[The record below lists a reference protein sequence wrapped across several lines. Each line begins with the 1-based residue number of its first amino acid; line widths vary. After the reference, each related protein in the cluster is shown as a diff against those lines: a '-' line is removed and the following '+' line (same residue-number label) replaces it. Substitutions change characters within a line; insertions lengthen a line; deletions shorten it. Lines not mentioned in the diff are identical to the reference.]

1 MKNFLI
7 VLAVTATTLLL
18 QGGLYGQA
26 AANVAAANISPH
38 ETVSVPKSDVVPLGP
53 FDIVT
58 MHVTDAEEMS
68 DKPYRIDPEG
78 NLHLPVVGQ
87 VHAAGLTLDQLESQL
102 RTRLKPIIRNP
113 DVSVSVVEFHSQPVS
128 VIGCVQKPG
137 ILQLQGRKTLVEVLS
152 LAGGVTQEAGY
163 TVKITRKTEN
173 GRIPLPGAK
182 DDSSGQFNVAEVKL
196 KSLMSA
202 TGPEQNITVLPDD
215 VISVPRGEM
224 VYVTGQVMRSGGF
237 VLNERESMSVLQALS
252 LAGGLD
258 RAAQAQNSRILR
270 ATKGDSDRRELRLD
284 LKKILA
290 GSAEDVSLRP
300 DDILFIPASAPK
312 KAALRAVEAAIQLG
326 TGVVIW
332 RR

>member
-1 MKNFLI
+1 MKNFLT
-7 VLAVTATTLLL
+7 VLAATAITLLL

-26 AANVAAANISPH
+26 AADVSAR
-38 ETVSVPKSDVVPLGP
+38 ETVSLARSGAVPLGP

-58 MHVTDAEEMS
+58 IHVTDAEELS

-78 NLHLPVVGQ
+78 NLRLPVVGQ
-87 VHAAGLTLDQLESQL
+87 VHAAGLTVSQLESEL
-102 RTRLKPIIRNP
+102 RTRLKTLIRNP
-113 DVSVSVVEFHSQPVS
+113 DVSVSVVEFQSQPVS

-163 TVKITRKTEN
+163 TVKITRRTEN
-173 GRIPLPGAK
+173 GRIPLPGAQ
-182 DDSSGQFNVAEVKL
+182 DDSTGKFNVAEVKL

-202 TGPEQNITVLPDD
+202 TGPEQNIVVLPDD

-224 VYVTGQVMRSGGF
+224 VYVMGQVVRSGGF

-258 RAAQAQNSRILR
+258 RAAQPQNSRILR
-270 ATKGDSDRRELRLD
+270 ATTGDSRRELPLD
-284 LKKILA
+284 LRKILS
-290 GSAEDVSLRP
+290 GRAEDVSLRS
-300 DDILFIPASAPK
+300 DDILLIPASAPK

>member
-1 MKNFLI
+1 MKNLLM
-7 VLAVTATTLLL
+7 VLAATAIALLL

-26 AANVAAANISPH
+26 AADVSAH
-38 ETVSVPKSDVVPLGP
+38 ETGGLAKSGAVPLGP

-58 MHVTDAEEMS
+58 IHVTDAEELS

-102 RTRLKPIIRNP
+102 RTRLKTFIRNP
-113 DVSVSVVEFHSQPVS
+113 DVSVSVVEFNSQPVS

-137 ILQLQGRKTLVEVLS
+137 LLQLQGRKTLVEVLS

-163 TVKITRKTEN
+163 TVKITRRTEN
-173 GRIPLPGAK
+173 GRIPLPGAR
-182 DDSSGQFNVAEVKL
+182 DDSTGRFNVAEVKL

-202 TGPEQNITVLPDD
+202 TGPEQNIIVLPDD

-224 VYVTGQVMRSGGF
+224 VYVMGQVVRSGGF

-258 RAAQAQNSRILR
+258 RAAQPKNSRILR
-270 ATKGDSDRRELRLD
+270 ATAGDSGRRELPLD
-284 LKKILA
+284 LSKILS
-290 GSAEDVSLRP
+290 GRAEDVSLRS
-300 DDILFIPASAPK
+300 DDILLIPASVPK

-326 TGVVIW
+326 TGIVIW